1 MILFFVFQS
10 LFYLTDRQQRVVLNG
25 ETSNWQNVSADVP
38 QRSVLS
44 SLLFLIYDN
53 DLPEELNAEIKLSA
67 DRVTT
72 GAGKAGIIVIL
83 RNQAGKAGKQVH
95 FSVWKAGKAGISK
108 MFN

>member
-1 MILFFVFQS
+1 MILFLSFRVF
-10 LFYLTDRQQRVVLNG
+10 FYLTDRQQRVVLNG

-53 DLPEELNAEIKLSA
+53 DLPEELNAEIKLSV

-83 RNQAGKAGKQVH
+83 RN
-95 FSVWKAGKAGISK
+95 
-108 MFN
+108 